1 MHRGQQRIFIAG
13 EARRTSFNMTHR
25 IKRIALNPQNY
36 TDVTEALINPQ
47 PFFENSFRGQTGTV
61 YLLFWPVGALQRSVY
76 KTGNNGQVLTKQGNN
91 FIDLFHFVAPDKKV
105 PALHNNRAGTSLY
118 SKLFVNFSLLQPCT
132 EKKSKVFCR
141 QTDFD

>member
-13 EARRTSFNMTHR
+13 EAKRTSFNMTHR

-36 TDVTEALINPQ
+36 TDVTEALKTRSRSCGDSSSGKKPQ

-76 KTGNNGQVLTKQGNN
+76 KAGNNGQALTKQGNN
-91 FIDLFHFVAPDKKV
+91 FID
-105 PALHNNRAGTSLY
+105 
-118 SKLFVNFSLLQPCT
+118 
-132 EKKSKVFCR
+132 
-141 QTDFD
+141 